1 MSGSWISMNWLHI
14 EENNQ
19 QSSWDRIMD
28 SRAGRYL
35 GSHLILSP
43 TQSRNLLYRICGG
56 AMANVKVAK
65 PISLFSTFV
74 LMEFLLFIS
83 QIYLLWGDF
92 PTGSVSLLDLYP
104 INHLSSFSN
113 CPSSHGR
120 KRREACSDH
129 PPCSRTIKITPQ
141 NGEDDFL
148 SKRFEA
154 KRSWEICPR
163 LYSPV
168 WFLGWEDPLEKGRAT
183 HSNILA
189 WRIPG
194 TV

>member
-14 EENNQ
+14 EENNK
-19 QSSWDRIMD
+19 QSSWDWIMD

-43 TQSRNLLYRICGG
+43 TQSRDLLHRICGS
-56 AMANVKVAK
+56 AMANLKLAK
-65 PISLFSTFV
+65 PIFCFPALVIT
-74 LMEFLLFIS
+74 EFLLFIS

-92 PTGSVSLLDLYP
+92 PTASFFLLDLYA
-104 INHLSSFSN
+104 ISHFSSFSN

-120 KRREACSDH
+120 KRREAYVDH
-129 PPCSRTIKITPQ
+129 PPCSRASKITPP

-148 SKRFEA
+148 LKGFEA

-163 LYSPV
+163 LHSPV
-168 WFLGWEDPLEKGRAT
+168 WFLG
-183 HSNILA
+183 
-189 WRIPG
+189 
-194 TV
+194 